1 MCAKKMLSPRVCARF
16 ELKFSH
22 KTSYSNSSI
31 TAKPPSTTKYL
42 KGFDDEKHNSGSKV
56 PKLNGRPDK
65 KISSRSTVSHLYLC
79 VATRRLPGD
88 VWSGQQ
94 QFQRQRHR

>member
-1 MCAKKMLSPRVCARF
+1 MFCC
-16 ELKFSH
+16 

-31 TAKPPSTTKYL
+31 TAKPPSTINYL
-42 KGFDDEKHNSGSKV
+42 KGFDDAKHNSGSKV
-56 PKLNGRPDK
+56 SKLNGRPGK
-65 KISSRSTVSHLYLC
+65 TISSRSMVAHEYLR

-94 QFQRQRHR
+94 QFQRQRNR